1 MDIQVQP
8 LYIYTNTN
16 KEMLEVFMV
25 IYSGN
30 VIGRCDVMWV
40 LTVTMFHACKY
51 KYVDAI
57 KYLLV
62 LM

>member
-30 VIGRCDVMWV
+30 VIGRCDVM
-40 LTVTMFHACKY
+40 
-51 KYVDAI
+51 
-57 KYLLV
+57 
-62 LM
+62 